1 MKKILESK
9 VLAVLTA
16 ALILLI
22 AVALV
27 ANESRK
33 RTGQVSLS
41 AQGEM
46 TVTLPK
52 GFQSEKDPLSGQGEN
67 VFLYNFNGIRQNENQ
82 ESTLAVPVSGYI
94 RAAYLRK
101 PLHQYLNDSEQYRS
115 AAIYD
120 LKKTTVV
127 ADGVQGYQWKYK
139 IKKDDGNFII
149 VNDAFFSGI
158 DKFYTLHFSAVADN
172 KNSAENTL
180 IQDALD
186 AVYEETLNSIIFEDS
201 VQSGKLLEW
210 YS

>member
-1 MKKILESK
+1 LKKILESK

-16 ALILLI
+16 ALFLLI

-33 RTGQVSLS
+33 RTAQVSLS

-46 TVTLPK
+46 TVTLPN
-52 GFQSEKDPLSGQGEN
+52 GFQSEKDPLSGLGEN
-67 VFLYNFNGIRQNENQ
+67 IFLYNFSGIVQKGNHGN
-82 ESTLAVPVSGYI
+82 TLAVPVSGYI
-94 RAAYLRK
+94 RTAFLQK
-101 PLHQYLNDSEQYRS
+101 PLHQYLNESEQYRS

-120 LKKTTVV
+120 LKRTTVI

-139 IKKDDGNFII
+139 IKKDDGKFII

-172 KNSAENTL
+172 KNSAESSL
-180 IQDALD
+180 IQGALD